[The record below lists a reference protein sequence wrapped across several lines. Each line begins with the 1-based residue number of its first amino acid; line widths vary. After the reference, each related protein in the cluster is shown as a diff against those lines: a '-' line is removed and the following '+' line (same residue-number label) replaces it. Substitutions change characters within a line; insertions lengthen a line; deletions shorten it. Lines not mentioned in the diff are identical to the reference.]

1 MTELEKVKEE
11 LRLLTTLVMALFDA
25 YSNSRYMQRLQI
37 DSLMAEWDRR
47 RAELNAIE
55 TKGGA

>member
-1 MTELEKVKEE
+1 MTELEKLKEE
-11 LRLLTTLVMALFDA
+11 IWLLTNVVMALVA
-25 YSNSRYMQRLQI
+25 AHSNSRFMQGNQI
-37 DSLMAEWDRR
+37 DSIMMDWDRR

>member
-1 MTELEKVKEE
+1 MTELEKMKEE
-11 LRLLTTLVMALFDA
+11 LRLLTTLVMELVAM
-25 YSNSRYMQRLQI
+25 YSNSQYMQRLQI
-37 DSLMAEWDRR
+37 DSLMAEWDRH

>member
-1 MTELEKVKEE
+1 MTEFEKMKEE
-11 LRLLTTLVMALFDA
+11 LRLLTTLVMELVAM
-25 YSNSRYMQRLQI
+25 YSNNQYMQRLQI